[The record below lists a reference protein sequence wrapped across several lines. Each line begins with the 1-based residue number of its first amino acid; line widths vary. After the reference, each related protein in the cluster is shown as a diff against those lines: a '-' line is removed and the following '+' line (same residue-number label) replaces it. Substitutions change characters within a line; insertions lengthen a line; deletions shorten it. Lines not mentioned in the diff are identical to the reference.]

1 MMVGDN
7 RKYNVALVTLMSEG
21 ATGELPGTDKLAGV
35 ALEVGHLQHRMED
48 DGSRDLKAFE
58 VNDM

>member
-35 ALEVGHLQHRMED
+35 ALEVGHLQTKSFRED
-48 DGSRDLKAFE
+48 IVTIVTTPDGR
-58 VNDM
+58 

>member
-35 ALEVGHLQHRMED
+35 ALEVGHLQMFGED
-48 DGSRDLKAFE
+48 IVTTPDGR
-58 VNDM
+58 